1 MNEQDSDSNAPTFD
15 IASLP
20 SVHEHDWRN
29 TSLLETVAETVNLD
43 GETVEDP
50 YSDRF
55 LAKEKEVSPT
65 HQQTQRQAQPQP
77 QTKQIANP
85 PIAQSEA
92 VVNGNKPRVNFEG
105 ATTSP
110 EEKVHI
116 KAMFPTPDGPPSSNN
131 NHTNS
136 AQGPSNPSN
145 SDPRRMAGYVPNKY
159 SAHHDPNMPDWEG
172 ATIAE
177 HTMADIST
185 LSPPPDDYYNPYVAP
200 HVPPVAMIPAQAISW
215 EDLEETDA
223 ERADWKNPGYSK
235 DNSTTSSGEQRTA
248 LEPRD
253 RKLIWGLIALVFL
266 LVLAV
271 SIVIPISVKAVSN
284 NNQNT
289 NGVIDE
295 NTNNVVPTT
304 PSPSMRPASDTPIPS
319 VMPVA
324 AKTKKPNP
332 SGSVKPDIDE
342 TDDKIDDDTTTDDK
356 ATVEPE
362 TTDPATEK
370 PNNNGRETTQPTV
383 SPISSEESGTPQP
396 NPSPAE
402 VVPESTPEPTP
413 EPTQEPTT
421 KPSKSPISKA
431 PTPSPQSSLLE
442 QNLGERPKQWLEAHN
457 SRRQYYH
464 EDVYGTT
471 YVPLVWSESMAKD
484 AASWAEEQNDG
495 IGCSAGT
502 QGRNDIGQTG
512 YAYWT
517 TRETGFDDPDDVV
530 SWWVDDEADLEWDE
544 NSKFTQAIWRASKY
558 LGCGESLNDFQENG
572 RTVYCRIYV
581 CNYITKGNCNMN
593 SYDDWTEPML
603 MDVTKCGDQ
612 CPSEGCYWDAF
623 NIDRMLPLGR

>member
-65 HQQTQRQAQPQP
+65 HQQTRRQTLPQP
-77 QTKQIANP
+77 QTKPITNP
-85 PIAQSEA
+85 PIAQPTGKAFDSE
-92 VVNGNKPRVNFEG
+92 NRPRVNFEG

-116 KAMFPTPDGPPSSNN
+116 NAMFPTPDAPPSSNN

-145 SDPRRMAGYVPNKY
+145 GAPQRMAGYVPNKY

-200 HVPPVAMIPAQAISW
+200 HAPPVAMVPAQEISW
-215 EDLEETDA
+215 EELEETDA
-223 ERADWKNPGYSK
+223 ERADWRNPGYSK
-235 DNSTTSSGEQRTA
+235 DNSTTSSEQRNA

-271 SIVIPISVKAVSN
+271 SIVIPISLKAVSN
-284 NNQNT
+284 NNHNT

-295 NTNNVVPTT
+295 NTNNVVPTV
-304 PSPSMRPASDTPIPS
+304 PPPSMRPVPAPS
-319 VMPVA
+319 VMPVT

-332 SGSVKPDIDE
+332 SGLVKPDIDE
-342 TDDKIDDDTTTDDK
+342 IDDKIDTDTATDDK

-362 TTDPATEK
+362 TTDPATKE
-370 PNNNGRETTQPTV
+370 PSNNGRETPQPTL
-383 SPISSEESGTPQP
+383 SPIKSEVETPQP
-396 NPSPAE
+396 NPSPSE
-402 VVPESTPEPTP
+402 VVPESTSEPTP
-413 EPTQEPTT
+413 EPITQEPTT
-421 KPSKSPISKA
+421 KPPTSS

-464 EDVYGTT
+464 EDVYDTT
-471 YVPLVWSESMAKD
+471 YVPLVWSESMSTD

-495 IGCSAGT
+495 NGCSATT
-502 QGRNDIGQTG
+502 QNRDDIGQTG

-517 TRETGFDDPDDVV
+517 TKEAGFDAPDDVL
-530 SWWVDDEADLEWDE
+530 SWWVDDEAGLEWDA
-544 NSKFTQAIWRASKY
+544 NSMYTQALWRASKY
-558 LGCGESLNDFQENG
+558 LGCGESLNDFQQNG

-581 CNYITKGNCNMN
+581 CNYITKGELFK
-593 SYDDWTEPML
+593 STILLYIISPRRF
-603 MDVTKCGDQ
+603 
-612 CPSEGCYWDAF
+612 Y
-623 NIDRMLPLGR
+623 